1 LRDSSKVDCAQIKA
15 NLISN
20 IYVINTFLDLIRNGK
35 EKKIIY
41 ISSPSGDVEFNRI
54 TGISTLLGY
63 SASKAGMNVIITKFG
78 VELAQYGIKTLSL
91 SPGWVNTDAGQLIER
106 RIVSAYV
113 TNSEQLKR
121 SRVTRSS
128 VNSCCMHFES
138 LIKA

>member
-78 VELAQYGIKTLSL
+78 VELAQDGIKTLSL

-113 TNSEQLKR
+113 TNSKQLKR
-121 SRVTRSS
+121 SRVNRSS
-128 VNSCCMHFES
+128 ANSC
-138 LIKA
+138 